1 MLALLAVRLVD
12 ELAGFLPTGAFES
25 FRDDLGLTYTQASAV
40 LVAAT
45 PGAIAGN
52 VFPVL
57 ADRRSRRVIA
67 SGGAFGFAAALATF
81 GIASSFPVLVTASF
95 ALGMASTAMVDAAE
109 VALVD
114 VAGAEVSAQISRS
127 SLAGAVGDLLGPA
140 LLVTVAASGASW
152 RVAFLAGAVIT
163 ASYGCWLAAS
173 PLPPPPDRRDGERTG
188 DGVRIVLRDR
198 RVRYLGV
205 LAMLLGPLDED
216 FLAFLIAYLER
227 GRNLSP
233 ALATTAATASV
244 VGMLVGFASTS
255 RAGYRESRSTLRDH
269 AAATAVA
276 AVVAAA
282 VPSVPVVATA
292 VFVFGFA
299 VARSW
304 IALKTRIVATHPG
317 RVGAV
322 HAVVSTIEFGGFV
335 LPLLAGALADAFG
348 VRAGFAFSAAIAVV
362 MFLVVLAGGRQASSE
377 RAI

>member
-1 MLALLAVRLVD
+1 M
-12 ELAGFLPTGAFES
+12 
-25 FRDDLGLTYTQASAV
+25 
-40 LVAAT
+40 
-45 PGAIAGN
+45 
-52 VFPVL
+52 
-57 ADRRSRRVIA
+57 IA

-81 GIASSFPVLVTASF
+81 GLAPSFPVLVTASF

-114 VAGAEVSAQISRS
+114 VAGDEVSAQISRS

-152 RVAFLAGAVIT
+152 RVAFLAGAMIT

-198 RVRYLGV
+198 RVRYLGA

>member
-12 ELAGFLPTGAFES
+12 ELAAFLPTGAFES
-25 FRDDLGLTYTQASAV
+25 FRDDLGLTYAQASAV
-40 LVAAT
+40 LVATA

-57 ADRRSRRVIA
+57 ADHRSRRAIA
-67 SGGAFGFAAALATF
+67 SAGAFGFAAALATF
-81 GIASSFPVLVTASF
+81 GLASSLPTLVLASF

-114 VAGAEVSAQISRS
+114 VAGDEVSTQLSRS
-127 SLAGAVGDLLGPA
+127 SLAGALGDLLGPA
-140 LLVTVAASGASW
+140 LLVTVAASGVSW
-152 RVAFLAGAVIT
+152 RVAFLIGAVIT

-173 PLPPPPDRRDGERTG
+173 PLPPPPGRRDGERAG
-188 DGVRIVLRDR
+188 DGLRIVLRDR
-198 RVRYLGV
+198 RIRYLGV
-205 LAMLLGPLDED
+205 LALLLGPLDED

-227 GRNLSP
+227 GRGLSP
-233 ALATTAATASV
+233 ALATAVAAASV
-244 VGMLVGFASTS
+244 LGTLVGFASTS
-255 RAGYRESRSTLRDH
+255 RAGYRASRSTLRNH
-269 AAATAVA
+269 AATTALA
-276 AVVAAA
+276 AVLAAA
-282 VPSVPVVATA
+282 VPSVPVVAAA

-304 IALKTRIVATHPG
+304 IALKTRIVAIHPG

-322 HAVVSTIEFGGFV
+322 SAVVSTIGFGGFV

-362 MFLVVLAGGRQASSE
+362 MFLVVLAGGRQESSE

>member
-40 LVAAT
+40 LVAAA

-57 ADRRSRRVIA
+57 ADRRNRRVIA

-95 ALGMASTAMVDAAE
+95 ALGMASTAMVDAAG

-114 VAGAEVSAQISRS
+114 VAGDEVSAQISRS

-152 RVAFLAGAVIT
+152 RVAFLAGAVMT

-205 LAMLLGPLDED
+205 VAMLLGPLDED

-348 VRAGFAFSAAIAVV
+348 VHAGFAFSAAIAVV